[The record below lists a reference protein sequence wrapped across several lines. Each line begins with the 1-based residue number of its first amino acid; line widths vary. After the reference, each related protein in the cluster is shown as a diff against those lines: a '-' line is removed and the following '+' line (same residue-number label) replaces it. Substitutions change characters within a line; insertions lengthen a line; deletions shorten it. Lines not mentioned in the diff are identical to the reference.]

1 MSSEMIISSLSQVW
15 HLIPI
20 VIFIFVFK
28 KFMDNKGRK
37 YKININ
43 EEYEKKGQS
52 LEFRTIEKY
61 EKLAYKIIYD
71 ETKDDKKEQGIDIVC
86 NNNNQTFLIKCNNN
100 SKSKSI
106 TAEDIKA
113 FHKNAMEYV
122 KTNNLE
128 KKNVK
133 FRYVIHYEDALDKS
147 ARNILKDDSYNCKYV
162 II

>member
-1 MSSEMIISSLSQVW
+1 MFSEMIISSLSQVW

-20 VIFIFVFK
+20 VIFIIFFK

-61 EKLAYKIIYD
+61 EKLAYKVIYD

-106 TAEDIKA
+106 TSEDIKT
-113 FHKNAMEYV
+113 FHKNAIEYV
-122 KTNNLE
+122 KTNKLE
-128 KKNVK
+128 EKNVK

-147 ARNILKDDSYNCKYV
+147 VRNILKDDSYNCKYV

>member
-1 MSSEMIISSLSQVW
+1 
-15 HLIPI
+15 
-20 VIFIFVFK
+20 
-28 KFMDNKGRK
+28 MDNKGKK

-43 EEYEKKGQS
+43 EEYEKKGLT
-52 LEFRTIEKY
+52 LELRTIEKY
-61 EKLAYKIIYD
+61 EKLGYKVIYN
-71 ETKDDKKEQGIDIVC
+71 ETQDDKKEQGIDLVC
-86 NNNNQTFLIKCNNN
+86 NKDEQTFLIKCNNN

-106 TAEDIKA
+106 KAEDIKA
-113 FHKNAMEYV
+113 FHKNAINYV

-128 KKNVK
+128 KHDVK

>member
-1 MSSEMIISSLSQVW
+1 MIISSLSQVW

-61 EKLAYKIIYD
+61 EKLGFNTIHNQAPEI
-71 ETKDDKKEQGIDIVC
+71 EEQGIDIVC
-86 NNNNQTFLIKCNNN
+86 TKDEQTYLIKCNNN

-106 TAEDIKA
+106 TAEDIKV
-113 FHKNAMEYV
+113 FHKNAIEYV

-128 KKNVK
+128 EKNVK
-133 FRYVIHYEDALDKS
+133 FRYVIHYEDALDKL
-147 ARNILKDDSYNCKYV
+147 ALNILKDDNYNCKYV

>member
-1 MSSEMIISSLSQVW
+1 SSLSQVW

-20 VIFIFVFK
+20 VIFIFIFK
-28 KFMDNKGRK
+28 KFMDNKGKK

-61 EKLAYKIIYD
+61 EKLAYKVIYD

-106 TAEDIKA
+106 TSEDIKV
-113 FHKNAMEYV
+113 FYKNAIEYV
-122 KTNNLE
+122 KTNKLE
-128 KKNVK
+128 EKNVK